1 MFCITSAVSV
11 LGAYKPCPR
20 EARRFWLALFC
31 SLLILNMSHVH
42 IAPKCDT
49 ALPLVRQQHTR
60 HAWSH
65 WMNGSRHTKNA
76 NRQTYAQRF
85 LLLLER
91 RKCSAPL
98 PPKLRIFGVD
108 YTEASK
114 LKNGIQ
120 TSPKLNTL
128 SLKRSWTWT
137 YLVVNETKTS
147 KPAIKTWGFIMN
159 NNCTVGKMAVADIHY
174 FFTMKIITII
184 TGWNSMSLY

>member
-1 MFCITSAVSV
+1 MRHCTPFS
-11 LGAYKPCPR
+11 P
-20 EARRFWLALFC
+20 
-31 SLLILNMSHVH
+31 
-42 IAPKCDT
+42 
-49 ALPLVRQQHTR
+49 QQHTR

-91 RKCSAPL
+91 RKCSAPSL
-98 PPKLRIFGVD
+98 RIFEYSVLIIPKLR
-108 YTEASK
+108 SS
-114 LKNGIQ
+114 KNGIQ
-120 TSPKLNTL
+120 TSPKLNT
-128 SLKRSWTWT
+128 LKRSWTWT